1 MKMTFVTF
9 LHFYKISFGKEPKNA
24 LIKSIRMNEKIPKLT
39 CLLNSLEAHEAISD
53 KMPICG
59 SYIIKPE

>member
-1 MKMTFVTF
+1 MKTTFVTF
-9 LHFYKISFGKEPKNA
+9 LHFYKIKELKNA